1 MQNCS
6 PLEYCNVW
14 QYVRN
19 QSLQSVA
26 QQIWLRNMRGAP
38 GLDLI
43 CGQTKALQWGQL
55 RNIDKNA
62 SKKKMDKI
70 DRIHVTIY
78 CH

>member
-14 QYVRN
+14 QCEK
-19 QSLQSVA
+19 SGLQSVA

-43 CGQTKALQWGQL
+43 CGQTKALQWGRL

-62 SKKKMDKI
+62 LEEKNGQN
-70 DRIHVTIY
+70 
-78 CH
+78 